1 MPITELFTYN
11 ERLVNAAQCFI
22 ALADEYLDPK
32 DQTMSFTKFI
42 ATEWQVEPSDLTV
55 VVWEINNPTGRLQ

>member
-1 MPITELFTYN
+1 MPITELFTYT
-11 ERLVNAAQCFI
+11 ERVANATQCFI
-22 ALADEYLDPK
+22 ALADEHLDPK

-55 VVWEINNPTGRLQ
+55 AVWAINNKQAVA

>member
-1 MPITELFTYN
+1 MPITELFTYTQ
-11 ERLVNAAQCFI
+11 RLVNATQCFI

-55 VVWEINNPTGRLQ
+55 AVWEINNPTGRLQ